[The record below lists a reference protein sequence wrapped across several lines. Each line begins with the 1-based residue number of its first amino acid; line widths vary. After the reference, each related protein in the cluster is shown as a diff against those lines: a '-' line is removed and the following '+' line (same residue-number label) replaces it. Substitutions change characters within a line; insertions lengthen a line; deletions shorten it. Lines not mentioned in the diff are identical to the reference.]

1 MEVRVGSAQRPVMGE
16 TVCGDAFVV
25 VPFARGTL
33 LCLADGLG
41 HGPAARV
48 ASDAACSYAREYAD
62 MPLEAMIRG
71 IDKALRSTRGAAVSI
86 VTFSAD
92 SLQFVGIGN
101 VELRSAAR
109 VPIAP
114 PTTPGIVG
122 QGVRKVRIWE
132 YPIVLG
138 DLFALMSDGISTRF
152 ELSELAHLAPQALAD
167 TLLARHHKSHDD
179 ACCAVVR
186 IVAAG
191 IV

>member
-1 MEVRVGSAQRPVMGE
+1 MGVLIGSAQRPVAGE

-41 HGPAARV
+41 HGPSARV
-48 ASDAACSYAREYAD
+48 ASDAACSYVREHAD
-62 MPLEAMIRG
+62 MPLEAMIRAVDQA
-71 IDKALRSTRGAAVSI
+71 IRSTRGAAVSL
-86 VTFSAD
+86 VTFSANR
-92 SLQFVGIGN
+92 LQFVGIGN
-101 VELRSAAR
+101 VELRSVAR
-109 VPIAP
+109 EPIAP

-132 YPIVLG
+132 YPIAEG
-138 DLFALMSDGISTRF
+138 DLFVLMSDGISTRF
-152 ELSELAHLAPQALAD
+152 ELKELAHLSPQSLAD

-191 IV
+191 TV

>member
-1 MEVRVGSAQRPVMGE
+1 MGVLVGSAQRPVVGE
-16 TVCGDAFVV
+16 TICGDAFVV
-25 VPFARGTL
+25 VPYERGTL

-48 ASDAACSYAREYAD
+48 ASDAVCNYVREHAD
-62 MPLEAMIRG
+62 MPLEAMIRA
-71 IDKALRSTRGAAVSI
+71 IDKAIRSTRGAAVSL

-92 SLQFVGIGN
+92 RLQFVGIGN
-101 VELRSAAR
+101 VELRSVAC

-132 YPIVLG
+132 YPIACG
-138 DLFALMSDGISTRF
+138 DLFVLMSDGISTRF
-152 ELSELAHLAPQALAD
+152 ELKELAHLTPQVVAD

-191 IV
+191 TA